1 MHVRKLGTLYRKFT
15 THSCLFENLSCQTHF
30 FLIKNDSVSIDS
42 IHSILEGG
50 IDLFASGAPVCV
62 GKMRRTDL
70 GRLIEFSVRI
80 ETAQISTEP
89 RNPSLFRNESN
100 PRWPALS
107 GLRLLQS
114 FVFSRELKD
123 SPSPDRWYCERCISC
138 RPN

>member
-1 MHVRKLGTLYRKFT
+1 MTFSRLMCFVYVREPGTLYRKFT
-15 THSCLFENLSCQTHF
+15 RRSCLFENLSRQTRF
-30 FLIKNDSVSIDS
+30 FLVKNDSGSIDS

-80 ETAQISTEP
+80 ERAQISTEP
-89 RNPSLFRNESN
+89 RNPSLSKNESN

-114 FVFSRELKD
+114 FLERITRFTQSR
-123 SPSPDRWYCERCISC
+123 
-138 RPN
+138 